1 MIAEFLQNINNE
13 RFLGNELVGENEE
26 VDQNVDAESDNEETN
41 DAEPEPEAEDQ
52 EADFAVEVVTAVPR
66 KQKFLNLD
74 KVCDEN
80 NYDDLPPQ
88 RKVTHKYQNSNKTI
102 TMTYNTQKPDTRLAR
117 RQRNKCASQYAWST
131 TREQQHR

>member
-1 MIAEFLQNINNE
+1 M
-13 RFLGNELVGENEE
+13 
-26 VDQNVDAESDNEETN
+26 DQNVDAESDNEETN
-41 DAEPEPEAEDQ
+41 DAEPEAEDQ

-88 RKVTHKYQNSNKTI
+88 RKVSNPQVSEFK
-102 TMTYNTQKPDTRLAR
+102 
-117 RQRNKCASQYAWST
+117 
-131 TREQQHR
+131 